1 MCIRDRQVV
10 IIAMSKSPVPLLSIL
25 ALFFSLTSNS
35 IMAGSVSLQWAQNPE
50 PDVIGYRVH
59 YGSSSGNYS
68 EEVEVGN
75 TTAMTVQNLANGTYF
90 FVVTAYNTV
99 MMESQASNEVSATV
113 STSPSPTVIP
123 SATPTA
129 V

>member
-1 MCIRDRQVV
+1 
-10 IIAMSKSPVPLLSIL
+10 MSKSPVPLLSIL

-50 PDVIGYRVH
+50 SDVIGYRVH

-75 TTAMTVQNLANGTYF
+75 TTATTVQNLANGT
-90 FVVTAYNTV
+90 
-99 MMESQASNEVSATV
+99 
-113 STSPSPTVIP
+113 
-123 SATPTA
+123 
-129 V
+129 